1 MLGITMTLAL
11 LPFVILCATLCLI
24 IQQPD
29 ILNTVQYIA
38 DGDVGKVT
46 PFQEMMTQVP
56 NLNTASAS
64 QS

>member
-1 MLGITMTLAL
+1 MGITVTPAL
-11 LPFVILCATLCLI
+11 RPFVILCATLCLI
-24 IQQPD
+24 IQQPH

-46 PFQEMMTQVP
+46 RFQEMMTQVP
-56 NLNTASAS
+56 NRNTASAS